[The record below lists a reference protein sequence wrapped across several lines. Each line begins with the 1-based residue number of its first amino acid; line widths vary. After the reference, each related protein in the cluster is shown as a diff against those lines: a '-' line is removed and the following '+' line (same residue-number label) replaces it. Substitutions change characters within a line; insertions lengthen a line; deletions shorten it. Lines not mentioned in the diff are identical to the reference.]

1 VIDSDAAA
9 VGDFV
14 VYAAAA
20 VMNDN
25 VGDVDGDGDG
35 DDGDVTASDDND
47 EVVE

>member
-25 VGDVDGDGDG
+25 VGDVDGDGD
-35 DDGDVTASDDND
+35 DGDVTASDDND